1 MGKQQFQAELERRWA
16 TDVRWKGITRPYTAE
31 DVWRLKGSLDIR
43 YTLAEVG
50 AAKLWR
56 LMQDEPYL
64 AALSAVT
71 GNQAVQEV
79 QAGLKAIYVSGWQVA
94 ADANTAGQMYPDQSL
109 YPSDSVPTLVRRL
122 QRALR
127 RADEIHHARGEDAID
142 WYVPF
147 VADAEAGF
155 GGNLNA
161 FELMRWMIAEGVAAV
176 HYEDQ
181 LSSVKKCGHLGGK
194 VLVPTSE
201 FITKLVSAR
210 LAADVCGVDT
220 LLIARTD
227 ANSAS
232 LLTNDVDEYDRAF
245 CTGERTHEGFYCIRD
260 GVDAAIHR
268 ALAYAPYADLLWFE
282 TAKPDVGEAQKF
294 ADAIH
299 AQFPGKLLA
308 YNCSPSFNWKK
319 HLSEAQCAS
328 FQKDLGAMGYKF
340 QFVTLSGF
348 HALNMATYELA
359 RAYKDRGMAAYAELQ
374 TQEFAAQAGGYEAVK
389 HQEFVGVG
397 YFDDVTQVIAGG
409 RSSTTAMANSTE
421 AEQFHEPAR
430 MPEHAAQ

>member
-1 MGKQQFQAELERRWA
+1 MKQLFLESLTRRWV
-16 TDVRWKGITRPYTAE
+16 TSPRWKGITRPYSAE
-31 DVWRLKGSLDIR
+31 DVWRLKGSLDIA

-50 AAKLWR
+50 AGKLWN
-56 LMQDEPYL
+56 LMHEEPYV

-109 YPSDSVPTLVRRL
+109 YPADSVPALVRRL

-127 RADEIHHARGEDAID
+127 RADEIHHARGDDSID

-161 FELMRWMIAEGVAAV
+161 FELMKAMIAEGVAAV

-201 FITKLVSAR
+201 FVSKLVSAR

-227 ANSAS
+227 ANSAT
-232 LLTNDVDEYDRAF
+232 LLTSDVDEYDRAC
-245 CTGERTHEGFYCIRD
+245 CTGERTFEGFYCVRD

-282 TAKPDVGEAQKF
+282 TAKPDIAEAERF
-294 ADAIH
+294 AEQIH
-299 AQFPGKLLA
+299 ARFPGKLLA
-308 YNCSPSFNWKK
+308 YNCSPSFNWRK

-328 FQKDLGAMGYKF
+328 FQSDLGAMGYKF

-348 HALNMATYELA
+348 HALNMATYDLA
-359 RAYKDRGMAAYAELQ
+359 RAYKERGMAAYADLQ
-374 TQEFAAQAGGYEAVK
+374 TQEFAAQAAGYEAVK

-409 RSSTTAMANSTE
+409 RSSTTALANSTE
-421 AEQFHEPAR
+421 QAQFHEKSTVAEQVVR
-430 MPEHAAQ
+430 

>member
-1 MGKQQFQAELERRWA
+1 MQQLFTESLTKRWA
-16 TDVRWKGITRPYTAE
+16 SSPRWKDVTRPYSAD
-31 DVWRLKGSLDIR
+31 DVWRLKGSLDIA

-50 AAKLWR
+50 AGKLWN
-56 LMQDEPYL
+56 LLHEEPFV

-109 YPSDSVPTLVRRL
+109 YPADSVPALVRRL

-127 RADEIHHARGEDAID
+127 RADEIHHARGDDAID

-161 FELMRWMIAEGVAAV
+161 FELMKAMIAEGVAAV

-201 FITKLVSAR
+201 FISKLVSAR

-227 ANSAS
+227 ANSAT
-232 LLTNDVDEYDRAF
+232 LLTSDVDEYDRAL
-245 CTGERTHEGFYCIRD
+245 CTGERTFEGFYCVRD

-282 TAKPDVGEAQKF
+282 TGKPDIAEAERF
-294 ADAIH
+294 AEQLH
-299 AQFPGKLLA
+299 ARYPGKLLA
-308 YNCSPSFNWKK
+308 YNCSPSFNWRK
-319 HLSEAQCAS
+319 HLTEAQCAS

-359 RAYKDRGMAAYAELQ
+359 RAYRERGMAAYADLQ
-374 TQEFAAQAGGYEAVK
+374 TEEFAAQATGYEAVK

-421 AEQFHEPAR
+421 QAQFHEKSSV
-430 MPEHAAQ
+430 PEHVAR

>member
-1 MGKQQFQAELERRWA
+1 MKQEFVSELERRWS
-16 TDVRWKGITRPYTAE
+16 TSPRWAGIKRPYTAE
-31 DVWRLKGSLDIR
+31 DVWRLKGSLDIA

-56 LMQDEPYL
+56 LMHEEPYV

-109 YPSDSVPTLVRRL
+109 YPADSVPALVRRL

-127 RADEIHHARGEDAID
+127 RADEIHHARGDEAID

-155 GGNLNA
+155 GGTLNA
-161 FELMRWMIAEGVAAV
+161 FELMKWMIAEGVAAV

-201 FITKLVSAR
+201 FIAKLVAAR
-210 LAADVCGVDT
+210 LAADVSGVDT
-220 LLIARTD
+220 VLIARTD
-227 ANSAS
+227 ANSAT
-232 LLTNDVDEYDRAF
+232 LLTSDVDEYDRAF
-245 CTGERTHEGFYCIRD
+245 CTGERTHEGFFSVRD
-260 GVDAAIHR
+260 GVEAAIHR

-282 TAKPDVGEAQKF
+282 TGKPDVAEARRF
-294 ADAIH
+294 AEAIH
-299 AQFPGKLLA
+299 ARFPGKLLA
-308 YNCSPSFNWKK
+308 YNCSPSFNWRK

-328 FQKDLGAMGYKF
+328 FQKDLGAIGYKF

-348 HALNMATYELA
+348 HALNMATYDLA
-359 RAYKDRGMAAYAELQ
+359 RAYRERGMAAYADLQ
-374 TQEFAAQAGGYEAVK
+374 TQEFAAQGHGYEAVK

-409 RSSTTAMANSTE
+409 QSSTTALANSTE
-421 AEQFHEPAR
+421 QAQFHEPAAVPAR
-430 MPEHAAQ
+430 VAQ

>member
-1 MGKQQFQAELERRWA
+1 MKQEFIADLERRWA
-16 TDVRWKGITRPYTAE
+16 TSPRWAGITRPYTAE
-31 DVWRLKGSLDIR
+31 DVWRLKGSLDIAS
-43 YTLAEVG
+43 TLAEVG

-56 LMQDEPYL
+56 LLQDEPYV

-94 ADANTAGQMYPDQSL
+94 ADANTSGQMYPDQSL
-109 YPSDSVPTLVRRL
+109 YPADSVPWLVRRL

-127 RADEIHHARGEDAID
+127 RADEIHHARGDESID

-176 HYEDQ
+176 HFEDQ

-194 VLVPTSE
+194 VLVPTSD
-201 FITKLVSAR
+201 FISKLVAAR
-210 LAADVCGVDT
+210 LAADVSGVET
-220 LLIARTD
+220 LVIARTD
-227 ANSAS
+227 ANSAT
-232 LLTNDVDEYDRAF
+232 LLTSDVDEYDRAF
-245 CTGERTHEGFYCIRD
+245 CTGERTHEGFFCVRD

-282 TAKPDVGEAQKF
+282 TAKPDVGEAKQF
-294 ADAIH
+294 AAAIH
-299 AQFPGKLLA
+299 ERFPGKMLA
-308 YNCSPSFNWKK
+308 YNCSPSFNWRK
-319 HLSEAQCAS
+319 HLTEAQCAS

-348 HALNMATYELA
+348 HALNMATYQLA
-359 RAYKDRGMAAYAELQ
+359 RAYRERGMAAYADLQ
-374 TQEFAAQAGGYEAVK
+374 TQEFGAQADGYEAVK

-397 YFDDVTQVIAGG
+397 YFDDVTQVVAGG

-421 AEQFHEPAR
+421 EAQFHEQAR
-430 MPEHAAQ
+430 VTEQVPQ

>member
-1 MGKQQFQAELERRWA
+1 MKQEFIAEQERRWA
-16 TDVRWKGITRPYTAE
+16 TSPRWSGITRPYTAA
-31 DVWRLKGSLDIR
+31 DVWRLKGSLDIA

-56 LMQDEPYL
+56 LMHEEPYV
-64 AALSAVT
+64 ASLSAVT

-109 YPSDSVPTLVRRL
+109 YPADSVPALVRRL

-127 RADEIHHARGEDAID
+127 RADEIHHARGDESID

-155 GGNLNA
+155 GGTLNA
-161 FELMRWMIAEGVAAV
+161 FELMKAMIAEGVAAV

-201 FITKLVSAR
+201 FISKLVAAR

-227 ANSAS
+227 ANSAA
-232 LLTNDVDEYDRAF
+232 LLTSDVDEYDRAF
-245 CTGERTHEGFYCIRD
+245 CTGERTHEGFYSVRD
-260 GVDAAIHR
+260 GVEAAIHR

-282 TAKPDVGEAQKF
+282 TGKPDVAEAKQF
-294 ADAIH
+294 AEAIH
-299 AQFPGKLLA
+299 AKLPGKLLA
-308 YNCSPSFNWKK
+308 YNCSPSFNWRK

-328 FQKDLGAMGYKF
+328 FQHDLGAMGYKF

-348 HALNMATYELA
+348 HALNMATYDLA
-359 RAYKDRGMAAYAELQ
+359 RAYRERGMAAYADLQ
-374 TQEFAAQAGGYEAVK
+374 TQEFAAQGQGYEAVK

-409 RSSTTAMANSTE
+409 QSSTTALSNSTE
-421 AEQFHEPAR
+421 QAQFHEPAAVPQR
-430 MPEHAAQ
+430 VAQ

>member
-1 MGKQQFQAELERRWA
+1 MQQLFTESLTRRWA
-16 TDVRWKGITRPYTAE
+16 SSPRWRGISRPYSAD
-31 DVWRLKGSLDIR
+31 DVWRLKGSLDIA

-50 AAKLWR
+50 AGKLWN
-56 LMQDEPYL
+56 LLQDQPYV

-109 YPSDSVPTLVRRL
+109 YPADSVPALVRRL

-127 RADEIHHARGEDAID
+127 RADEIHHARGDDSID

-161 FELMRWMIAEGVAAV
+161 FELMKAMIAEGVAAV

-201 FITKLVSAR
+201 FIAKLVSAR

-227 ANSAS
+227 ANSAT
-232 LLTNDVDEYDRAF
+232 LLTTDVDEYDRDF
-245 CTGERTHEGFYCIRD
+245 CTGERTFEGFYCVRD
-260 GVDAAIHR
+260 GVAAAIHR

-282 TAKPDVGEAQKF
+282 TAKPDLAEAERF
-294 ADAIH
+294 AAEVH
-299 AQFPGKLLA
+299 ARFPGKLLA
-308 YNCSPSFNWKK
+308 YNCSPSFNWRK

-328 FQKDLGAMGYKF
+328 FQKDIAAMGYKF

-359 RAYKDRGMAAYAELQ
+359 KAYRERGMAAYADLQDQEL
-374 TQEFAAQAGGYEAVK
+374 AAQAAGYEAVK

-409 RSSTTAMANSTE
+409 RSSTTALANSTE
-421 AEQFHEPAR
+421 QAQFHEKSKVEEHVAR
-430 MPEHAAQ
+430 